1 MRPERKRTG
10 EAILYSFKNKYYL
23 HMKNSI
29 FNTFKPFLILAMLI
43 LSIASSCSDGGSST
57 AEEVIPSNLVVRTEI
72 GGKTAITPNG
82 DGSGIVN
89 FMISANNATSF
100 KISFGDGTTQD
111 AISGT
116 NSYNYKTLGT
126 NNYIVTVTAYNG
138 AKSTSTSL
146 TITVFVTTGAI
157 WSDEFNINGAPDS
170 ANWGYDIGAGG
181 WGNSESQFYT
191 NRSDN
196 VIVENGVL
204 KIITKKENYQGS
216 SYTSARL
223 LSKGKYSIK
232 YGRIE
237 FRAKLPI
244 GGGTWPALWMLG
256 DNISTVNWPACGE
269 IDIMEHKG
277 NELNKIHGTLHFPG
291 RSGGNPDTTVV
302 TPNSTATTEF
312 HIYAIDWRADA
323 IKFYVDDVLFKTSTN
338 NSSLPFNQK
347 FFLIMNCAM
356 GGTFGGAIDPNF
368 VSSTF
373 EVDYIRVFN

>member
-1 MRPERKRTG
+1 
-10 EAILYSFKNKYYL
+10 
-23 HMKNSI
+23 MKNTI
-29 FNTFKPFLILAMLI
+29 LTALKPLSILAAFLLVI
-43 LSIASSCSDGGSST
+43 SASCSDGSST
-57 AEEVIPSNLVVRTEI
+57 AEEITPSNLVLRADI
-72 GGKTAITPNG
+72 GGKTALKPNG
-82 DGSGIVN
+82 DGSGMVN
-89 FMISANNATSF
+89 FVITANNATTY

-111 AISGT
+111 ATSGT
-116 NSYNYKTLGT
+116 NSYKYKTIGT
-126 NNYIVTVTAYNG
+126 NNYVVTVTAYNG
-138 AKSTSTSL
+138 SKSTSTSI

-157 WSDEFNINGAPDS
+157 WSDEFDTNGSPDS
-170 ANWGYDIGAGG
+170 ANWGYDLGAGG
-181 WGNSESQFYT
+181 WGNNESQFYT

-204 KIITKKENYQGS
+204 KIITKKESYQGS

-223 LSKGKYSIK
+223 LSKGKFSIK
-232 YGRIE
+232 YGKIE

-256 DNISTVNWPACGE
+256 DNISTVGWPACGE

-302 TPNSTATTEF
+302 TPNTTATTEF
-312 HIYAIDWRADA
+312 HTYAIDWRENT
-323 IKFYVDDVLFKTSTN
+323 IKFYVDDVLFKTFTN
-338 NSSLPFNQK
+338 TSSLPFNQK

-373 EVDYIRVFN
+373 EVDYVRVFN

>member
-1 MRPERKRTG
+1 
-10 EAILYSFKNKYYL
+10 
-23 HMKNSI
+23 MKNTI
-29 FNTFKPFLILAMLI
+29 FTALKPLSILAAFLLVI
-43 LSIASSCSDGGSST
+43 SASCSDGSST
-57 AEEVIPSNLVVRTEI
+57 AEEITPSNLVLRADI
-72 GGKTAITPNG
+72 GGKTALKPNG
-82 DGSGIVN
+82 DGSGMVN
-89 FMISANNATSF
+89 FVITANNATTY

-111 AISGT
+111 ATSGT
-116 NSYNYKTLGT
+116 NSYKYKTIGT
-126 NNYIVTVTAYNG
+126 NNYVVTVTAYNG
-138 AKSTSTSL
+138 SKSTSTSI

-157 WSDEFNINGAPDS
+157 WSDEFDTNGSPDS
-170 ANWGYDIGAGG
+170 ANWGYDLGAGG
-181 WGNSESQFYT
+181 WGNNESQFYT

-204 KIITKKENYQGS
+204 KIITKKESYQGS

-223 LSKGKYSIK
+223 LSKGKFSIK
-232 YGRIE
+232 YGKIE

-256 DNISTVNWPACGE
+256 DNISTVGWPACGE
-269 IDIMEHKG
+269 IDIMEYKG

-302 TPNSTATTEF
+302 TPNTTATTEF
-312 HIYAIDWRADA
+312 HTYAIDWRENT
-323 IKFYVDDVLFKTSTN
+323 IKFYVDDVLFKTFTN
-338 NSSLPFNQK
+338 TSSLPFNQK

-373 EVDYIRVFN
+373 EVDYVRVFN

>member
-1 MRPERKRTG
+1 
-10 EAILYSFKNKYYL
+10 
-23 HMKNSI
+23 MKNTI
-29 FNTFKPFLILAMLI
+29 FTALKPLSILAAFLLVI
-43 LSIASSCSDGGSST
+43 SASCSDGSST
-57 AEEVIPSNLVVRTEI
+57 AEEITPSNLVLRADI
-72 GGKTAITPNG
+72 GGKTALKPNG
-82 DGSGIVN
+82 DGSGMVN
-89 FMISANNATSF
+89 FVVTANNATTY

-111 AISGT
+111 ATSGT
-116 NSYNYKTLGT
+116 NSYKYKTIGT
-126 NNYIVTVTAYNG
+126 NNYVVTVTAYNG
-138 AKSTSTSL
+138 SKSTSTSI

-157 WSDEFNINGAPDS
+157 WSDEFDTNGSPDS
-170 ANWGYDIGAGG
+170 ANWGYDLGAGG
-181 WGNSESQFYT
+181 WGNNESQFYT

-204 KIITKKENYQGS
+204 KIITKKESYQGS

-223 LSKGKYSIK
+223 LSKGKFSIK
-232 YGRIE
+232 YGKIE

-256 DNISTVNWPACGE
+256 DNISTVGWPACGE

-302 TPNSTATTEF
+302 TPNTTATTEF
-312 HIYAIDWRADA
+312 HTYAIDWRENT
-323 IKFYVDDVLFKTSTN
+323 IKFYVDDVLFKTFTN
-338 NSSLPFNQK
+338 TSSLPFNQN

-373 EVDYIRVFN
+373 EVDYVRVFN

>member
-1 MRPERKRTG
+1 
-10 EAILYSFKNKYYL
+10 
-23 HMKNSI
+23 MKNSI
-29 FNTFKPFLILAMLI
+29 FNTFKPFLILTVVL
-43 LSIASSCSDGGSST
+43 LSISSSCSDGGSTT
-57 AEEVIPSNLVVRTEI
+57 AEEITPSNLVVRTEI

-82 DGSGIVN
+82 DGSGMVN
-89 FMISANNATSF
+89 FMISANNATSY

-111 AISGT
+111 ASSGS
-116 NSYNYKTLGT
+116 NSYSYKTIGT
-126 NNYIVTVTAYNG
+126 NNYVVTVTAYNG
-138 AKSTSTSL
+138 TKSTSTSV

-157 WSDEFNINGAPDS
+157 WSDEFNTNGAPDS

-181 WGNSESQFYT
+181 WGNNESQFYT
-191 NRSDN
+191 SRSDN
-196 VIVENGVL
+196 AVVESGVL
-204 KIITKKENYQGS
+204 KIITKKESYQGS
-216 SYTSARL
+216 GYTSARL
-223 LSKGKYSIK
+223 LSKGKFSVK

-237 FRAKLPI
+237 FRAKLPA

-256 DNISTVNWPACGE
+256 DNISTVSWPACGE

-291 RSGGNPDTTVV
+291 RSGGNPDTTTV
-302 TPNSTATTEF
+302 TPNTTATTEF
-312 HIYAIDWRADA
+312 HTYSIDWRADT
-323 IKFYVDDVLFKTSTN
+323 IKFYIDNVLFKTFTN
-338 NSSLPFNQK
+338 TSSLPFNQK